1 MDNFTNERRLALKK
15 LSALIA
21 LALFS
26 GNSRANV
33 VLHGD
38 NFDST
43 GVSVKAAFPDFS
55 TDDII
60 EDFKLSLAFALH
72 YVPYIGDI
80 LSFLVHLLWPS
91 SQKDIWEEIREKVE
105 KLIDQK
111 LSEDTYERLKQVL
124 EGLEGV
130 LKQYLKTIQAGAS
143 DDEIKIHFLAAN
155 LFFINQRPWF
165 QQKNHEYVLYPLFS
179 IFASLHLTLLR
190 DGLIN
195 GKHLFSNNEYELLK
209 KDMKEYTKSYS
220 DYLLKTVDAERYK
233 LKEHS
238 PPVGQHKTE
247 YYNYFADFNAVTIKY
262 CDDYI
267 EMFRQM
273 DVDLNPQA
281 FEFDRTQF
289 KDIFSKAYGTADDW
303 DGTCRGFARG
313 GMGVQS
319 IYTQPAESFNS
330 IFLDFFDGRPVNLN
344 IAYPDGKGPY
354 NLDKHRVNSTQ
365 VIADYHRGVET
376 RTVAIEAIDGEI
388 FPISSVI
395 LKSGSIPSHLTLFDT
410 NGKSYNLWNSYEAF
424 QQEEVKVSF
433 APRRLSTITAWS
445 HSRYYHYALG
455 CMILGFSW
463 VPPKNK
469 TPALLRQH
477 YKSMLTEPDLDELSR
492 IHHIDALDYIKPKD
506 ESQRDQ
512 YWSELNDIADK
523 NQVEQERNGGAIG
536 GAALTGLIGSVLL
549 KRFIK

>member
-1 MDNFTNERRLALKK
+1 M
-15 LSALIA
+15 
-21 LALFS
+21 
-26 GNSRANV
+26 
-33 VLHGD
+33 
-38 NFDST
+38 
-43 GVSVKAAFPDFS
+43 
-55 TDDII
+55 
-60 EDFKLSLAFALH
+60 
-72 YVPYIGDI
+72 

-105 KLIDQK
+105 KLINQK

-281 FEFDRTQF
+281 FEF
-289 KDIFSKAYGTADDW
+289 
-303 DGTCRGFARG
+303 
-313 GMGVQS
+313 
-319 IYTQPAESFNS
+319 N
-330 IFLDFFDGRPVNLN
+330 
-344 IAYPDGKGPY
+344 
-354 NLDKHRVNSTQ
+354 
-365 VIADYHRGVET
+365 
-376 RTVAIEAIDGEI
+376 
-388 FPISSVI
+388 
-395 LKSGSIPSHLTLFDT
+395 
-410 NGKSYNLWNSYEAF
+410 
-424 QQEEVKVSF
+424 
-433 APRRLSTITAWS
+433 
-445 HSRYYHYALG
+445 
-455 CMILGFSW
+455 
-463 VPPKNK
+463 
-469 TPALLRQH
+469 
-477 YKSMLTEPDLDELSR
+477 
-492 IHHIDALDYIKPKD
+492 
-506 ESQRDQ
+506 
-512 YWSELNDIADK
+512 
-523 NQVEQERNGGAIG
+523 
-536 GAALTGLIGSVLL
+536 
-549 KRFIK
+549 